1 MRSRYVPHGVCSS
14 LIEFEVDDNNIL
26 TYLKVTN
33 GCSGNLQGI
42 SKLCTGRNID
52 EIIND
57 LEGIK
62 CGFKP
67 TSCPDQIAKALI
79 EYKKMK
85 DNN

>member
-1 MRSRYVPHGVCSS
+1 MRNSYVPRGVCSS
-14 LIEFEVDDNNIL
+14 LIEYEVDDNNIL

-33 GCSGNLQGI
+33 GCNGNLQGI

-57 LEGIK
+57 LECIK
-62 CGFKP
+62 CGFKN